1 MALVEVVI
9 TAWDALILIG
19 LALFIAVGLEPA
31 VSWLVR
37 HHFPRWA
44 AVAAVCVGVVLGGF
58 IAAAI
63 PPLAAQTTALVAQAP
78 MYLQS
83 LIDRNSVIGASTN
96 ASFLARVGPPM
107 RIDTDDDHDDLR
119 SRSGTVDD
127 MPTSS
132 TVGR

>member
-1 MALVEVVI
+1 VS
-9 TAWDALILIG
+9 G
-19 LALFIAVGLEPA
+19 FLA
-31 VSWLVR
+31 
-37 HHFPRWA
+37 
-44 AVAAVCVGVVLGGF
+44 VLGGF

-119 SRSGTVDD
+119 SRERDRGRHADFQHRRSVSTPLSSETTVQNTDRPGKPGRASPKAAGD
-127 MPTSS
+127 SRVKP
-132 TVGR
+132 VGVPAGR